1 MRRVAQA
8 SQVTRGMGIF
18 RHAGTTLG
26 LSVLSS
32 ISGFV
37 ASWRRLHFRRA
48 GRKEWRNVERC
59 GLFWSMGFLSQ
70 LPRRAAHRPMDGAVA
85 RVARLATHL
94 TGLYTLCLP
103 R

>member
-1 MRRVAQA
+1 MYYAVRCERLPKTLQTPSEFLTWSVGFGMRRVAQA
-8 SQVTRGMGIF
+8 SQVARGMGIF

-48 GRKEWRNVERC
+48 GRKEWRNVERW
-59 GLFWSMGFLSQ
+59 GLFWSLGFLSQ
-70 LPRRAAHRPMDGAVA
+70 
-85 RVARLATHL
+85 
-94 TGLYTLCLP
+94 C
-103 R
+103 